1 MEDKALEILRTML
14 EARGLPTKTE
24 RIVAEELENVSAYTI
39 GAILVVFSLKD
50 KLQERDI
57 IKYVTASGTLG
68 YSNGLIIVAMNKPSE
83 NVVKSVKS
91 YAKDRVQFFHLQQLQ
106 TDITKHRCA
115 APHAIFN
122 EAFRSKNQA
131 LAKVYDDLK
140 IEKPD
145 EQLPSIDSQDAMV
158 KWIGGVPGD
167 IVYVNR
173 HSDVAGHTDYWR
185 YVVEDVNVV
194 TTATADA

>member
-1 MEDKALEILRTML
+1 MEDKALDVLRTML
-14 EARGLPTKTE
+14 DTRGLPTKTE
-24 RIVAEELENVSAYTI
+24 RIVVEELENVSVYTI
-39 GAILVVFSLKD
+39 GAIFVIFSLKD

-57 IKYVTASGTLG
+57 IKYVTMAGTLG
-68 YSNGLIIVAMNKPSE
+68 YTNGVTIVAMNKPSE

-106 TDITKHRCA
+106 TDITKHRYVP
-115 APHAIFN
+115 PHAIFN
-122 EAFRSKNQA
+122 EAFRSKNPE

-145 EQLPSIDSQDAMV
+145 EQLPSIDSQDSMV
-158 KWIGGVPGD
+158 KWIGAIPGD
-167 IVYVNR
+167 IVYVKR

-185 YVVEDVNVV
+185 YVVEDVHVV
-194 TTATADA
+194 TATAQD